1 VPSHGNIIVQ
11 FVMLNLFLSLGN
23 ERAAVYNNAS
33 TGTSIDAE
41 QELQVSYF
49 NWEAGNN
56 HHECYPLYEI

>member
-1 VPSHGNIIVQ
+1 
-11 FVMLNLFLSLGN
+11 MLNLFLSLGN